1 MVKRL
6 SEEQHKTVRAR
17 QYRPFSIGEKEQI
30 NKRRMVRRTEV
41 NNHSSLVG
49 VRFLA
54 LNQFSIAEWSSWSAR
69 VAHNHEVV
77 GSNPT
82 SATNFYGALV
92 YRLVQRI
99 VDPLGR
105 VRLPYAPPILW
116 NVDRAWYCAVLLRR
130 DRP

>member
-6 SEEQHKTVRAR
+6 SEEQHKTIRAR

-41 NNHSSLVG
+41 SNHSSLVG

-116 NVDRAWYCAVLLRR
+116 KYDRVDNCAILER
-130 DRP
+130 